1 MESGERNL
9 VITAAGG
16 DYGTSRI
23 IRELRALFPDAEL
36 KKRDATRKS
45 QHSYMGAAKED
56 DEIHTDEDET
66 AEMNFL
72 AEDELTE
79 DGAALWAEAS
89 HEAESALAALQ
100 QARRTLKD
108 ARQRQHNVKMSRQ
121 YFRSSSKPRDD
132 SHITCF
138 SCGQKGHRTA
148 NCPNEKKP
156 TPASRNKESA
166 PFVCFVDEDI
176 QAEEDEAFAG
186 YAGDQTEEPQ
196 KESALNAA
204 VSTHEAMQQGKCV
217 IDSGATRSIGSVSA
231 LESLIQRNVQ
241 QHGASR
247 VARVDVSERPVFN
260 FGNSSEEQCAS
271 TVEMKLLAGDRE
283 GRVKIHAL
291 NVGQGPILL
300 SVAALRNLG
309 AVVDYSADL
318 MVLRAVD
325 PGRIIPLERSS
336 TGHQLLD
343 LSKDLYGEALH
354 THSEVPSL
362 RSFVQES
369 ANTVEE

>member
-1 MESGERNL
+1 MPELLPDYIQGWILLQDCNLESGERNL

-325 PGRIIPLERSS
+325 PGAHHTAGALQHRTSAFGPLQ
-336 TGHQLLD
+336 GL
-343 LSKDLYGEALH
+343 
-354 THSEVPSL
+354 VW
-362 RSFVQES
+362 
-369 ANTVEE
+369 